1 MDVMEG
7 SRLEAAAP
15 GCINNQRNEESR
27 CSAALQR
34 LQVSG
39 PLEAAAAAEALNLQ
53 MSGR

>member
-27 CSAALQR
+27 CSANLQR

-39 PLEAAAAAEALNLQ
+39 PLKAAAEPLNLQ
-53 MSGR
+53 MSV